1 MTRIILTRL
10 RDKRHQPFAKEAA
23 RSRAQGSML
32 HIHVLNYYIAIIG
45 IYGETKMSE
54 GTEEVSGYA
63 FGALDAIVLVIAL
76 IVGAVVIIKY
86 RQRKKKESD
95 ELRSLHISAR

>member
-1 MTRIILTRL
+1 
-10 RDKRHQPFAKEAA
+10 
-23 RSRAQGSML
+23 
-32 HIHVLNYYIAIIG
+32 
-45 IYGETKMSE
+45 MSE

-63 FGALDAIVLVIAL
+63 FGALDAIVLVVAL
-76 IVGAVVIIKY
+76 IVGAVFIIKY